1 MSDPRVRAAMDR
13 GEPASVLLDT
23 RHSRPLCQ
31 VLQANSSDRIT
42 RAKVAGVVRGIV
54 CVVCAL
60 KKSKT
65 PNHLSSQ
72 SQEQLT
78 SATLEVVAH
87 ITVCNRQFCSSP
99 THTSTQAPT
108 ARKRAKARLHYDGVK
123 TQATKPTQEKARTG
137 HADTCSGHRPK

>member
-1 MSDPRVRAAMDR
+1 MCRVSDPRVRAAMDR
-13 GEPASVLLDT
+13 GESASVLLDT

-42 RAKVAGVVRGIV
+42 RAKVAGVVRGMV

-78 SATLEVVAH
+78 LATLEVVAH
-87 ITVCNRQFCSSP
+87 ITVCNGQERTVINSYRHAAPKRQ
-99 THTSTQAPT
+99 STRPMP
-108 ARKRAKARLHYDGVK
+108 RRPNLGEIWCGDV
-123 TQATKPTQEKARTG
+123 TG
-137 HADTCSGHRPK
+137 LIRSRRSRD